1 LSHRQYSPASFQKFH
16 GFEPVLVGEGV
27 IATVICVS
35 EIGAALMYLGA
46 FFVLCALAWYIYRA
60 KPAKDI
66 NLGLKAPTPWGEMS
80 FGVFGNSR
88 PNAKDHPATA
98 NSGRSAE

>member
-1 LSHRQYSPASFQKFH
+1 M
-16 GFEPVLVGEGV
+16 
-27 IATVICVS
+27 ICVS

-80 FGVFGNSR
+80 FGVFGRNSR
-88 PNAKDHPATA
+88 PNVKDHPATA